1 MRSDIEGNDYEKVDE
16 LYQNVQH
23 TEFQMVHNLNLR
35 PYAWICAGLVFEIRA
50 SHLHGQF
57 DAMLCWIKKNREK
70 KVILKIELEYGKN
83 QEDWDSD
90 IPKAKWWRGI
100 SLVKRKHYDV
110 CDLFVK
116 MSPTYNSII
125 LVDTRD
131 GFVLNNS
138 VSGITQHNL
147 GFTTNNQCHELT
159 WETVD
164 KNKFIIAG
172 GSIYQDG
179 NIFLVE
185 KGASTL
191 VEERK
196 KMYEFISHRFFPDF
210 LKDLIK
216 SYELE

>member
-1 MRSDIEGNDYEKVDE
+1 MNNDTDGKDHEKVNE
-16 LYQNVQH
+16 WYGKVQH

-35 PYAWICAGLVFEIRA
+35 PSAWISAGLVFEIRP
-50 SHLHGQF
+50 SKQYGQF
-57 DAMLCWIKKNREK
+57 DAILCWIKENRDK
-70 KVILKIELEYGKN
+70 KIILKIELEYGKN

-110 CDLFVK
+110 CQLFVK

-131 GFVLNNS
+131 NFVQNNS

-147 GFTTNNQCHELT
+147 GFITNSYCHEFT
-159 WETVD
+159 WETVE

-185 KGASTL
+185 KGVSTL